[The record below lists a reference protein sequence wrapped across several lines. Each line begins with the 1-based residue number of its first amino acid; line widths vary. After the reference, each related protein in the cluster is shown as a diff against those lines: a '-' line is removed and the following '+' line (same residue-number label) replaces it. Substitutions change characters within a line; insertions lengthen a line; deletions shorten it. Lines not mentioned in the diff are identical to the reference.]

1 MLLTINIMLI
11 VGYSVYFSFAS
22 RVKGEATSGAAAKC
36 IPMLLGM
43 TSSLTVGL
51 VIALLMPDKLAL
63 STIISIVLSAGAAY
77 LIGKNYGI
85 NGLIEAQASSLM
97 GAMMGAMLGVM
108 LSSDEGTLM
117 ILAMDGIY
125 LASLYGAR
133 VWQAKENQALLNQ
146 KLTPLFITICLSF
159 CLVAAAGF
167 LQSTVPEA
175 PADES
180 SHDHMH

>member
-1 MLLTINIMLI
+1 MLLAMNVMLI
-11 VGYSVYFSFAS
+11 AGYSVYFSFAS
-22 RVKGEATSGAAAKC
+22 RGKREGASGAAAKC

-43 TSSLTVGL
+43 TSSLTLGL
-51 VIALLMPDKLAL
+51 VTALLMPDKLAL
-63 STIISIVLSAGAAY
+63 STIVSIVLSAGAAY
-77 LIGKNYGI
+77 LIGKNYGL

-108 LSSDEGTLM
+108 LSSNEGTM
-117 ILAMDGIY
+117 MVLAMDIIY

-146 KLTPLFITICLSF
+146 KLSPLLITMCVSF

-167 LQSTVPEA
+167 FQSVSTKA
-175 PADES
+175 PAEES